1 MVRGSNAVVG
11 GINFLTFLVSIPIL
25 GAGIWLSTKATTDC
39 LKFLQW
45 PIIIIG
51 IALMI
56 ISLAGFAGACCYMS
70 WLLQFYLFAM
80 FIVIAVLIGFTI
92 FAFVVTNQGEGKQ
105 VPGRTFLEYQLS
117 DYSDWLRER
126 VSNSGYWGKI
136 RSCVQETKVCRKI
149 GRYVAITGGTL
160 APAPAEFFYT
170 RNLSPIESGCCKP
183 PTACGFVY
191 VNETVWD
198 TGGGALAVAA
208 ADVDCRR
215 WSNNQE
221 ELCYDCDSCRAGVAA
236 MLKRSWRRV
245 VLINIVVIVFLVILY
260 VLACVAVRNNRRY
273 DSGVGFGV
281 ARMTKSHPSRFQF

>member
-51 IALMI
+51 VALMI

-126 VSNSGYWGKI
+126 VSNSGTGG
-136 RSCVQETKVCRKI
+136 RSDPACRKRRSA
-149 GRYVAITGGTL
+149 GRSAATSSSPAARLRRRRPSSSTL
-160 APAPAEFFYT
+160 VTSPPSRRCGIPAAARWRWPRRT
-170 RNLSPIESGCCKP
+170 S
-183 PTACGFVY
+183 TA
-191 VNETVWD
+191 
-198 TGGGALAVAA
+198 GGGATH
-208 ADVDCRR
+208 
-215 WSNNQE
+215 QE
-221 ELCYDCDSCRAGVAA
+221 ELCYDCDSCRAGVVA